1 MILLNKL
8 LEDGNTL
15 FRNCRYDAAAY
26 RYEYA
31 LKRIPRLKPIDD
43 NDENKNPETNV
54 NNKLRQ
60 KNAEKDDVF
69 SQLRIHLLLNLS
81 RTKRKQTVIRH
92 NKQNAFHLSY
102 SDISIHFQIIE
113 VRK

>member
-1 MILLNKL
+1 MNKL

-31 LKRIPRLKPIDD
+31 LKRIPRLKPIDG
-43 NDENKNPETNV
+43 NDENKNPETTG

-60 KNAEKDDVF
+60 KNAEKNDVF

-81 RTKRKQTVIRH
+81 RTKRKQTVKRH
-92 NKQNAFHLSY
+92 NYKALVIYFIL
-102 SDISIHFQIIE
+102 
-113 VRK
+113 KL